1 MAVLKQIITLIQ
13 ESKFRALFYVLTLV
27 NTIISMIPGYFLANI
42 NYGANLKYFV
52 LASIVDVIVSH
63 YYSVFMLRF
72 SSTIR
77 QKFIKNGFIKYD
89 SLDFES
95 KNIMPSDEYYSKLDR
110 AGYAISCILNW
121 GFTTVLSLV
130 ANIFGALFVFLK
142 EGLYQELLILVIIN
156 ILVYFFISKGI
167 QDRFTVLQEK
177 IREENQEICAMISNY
192 LPQFETGDK
201 SIDQINNFSS
211 KKIMNEDKT
220 GIAWRTNSF
229 VIEITN
235 SLSLVVFLFTET
247 LDYLLIIT
255 ATSKLTSS
263 LNSVMQF
270 MNQYNSYYMDYIV
283 FNKSFDDCTFRNKE
297 VTSLVFTKDI
307 TVKEIN
313 IKRGSLT
320 LVGDPFEIKQG
331 DKILIRG
338 KSGGGKSTFIN
349 ALLGKI
355 KGITFN
361 NKINL
366 NVVEFYQQ
374 IKEKMPT
381 RSITVRQLFDDE
393 EDDKVIDYCLKVA
406 CSNDW
411 IMNLTVKEKPKFKPQ
426 SWFSKGTNEVTQET
440 KHQYDIK
447 IFDRHSGGQKTRL
460 AIATKIYQ
468 VIKKQADILI
478 LDEFEQGSDPDVAY
492 EIIEKNIMKEFP
504 NLTIIVISHLEK
516 IEDVIEWSAVYQ
528 VHDGTFFKKDF

>member
-1 MAVLKQIITLIQ
+1 MTVLKQIFTLIQ
-13 ESKFRALFYVLTLV
+13 ESKFKTMFYAA
-27 NTIISMIPGYFLANI
+27 TIINISTSFVPGYFLANI
-42 NYGANLKYFV
+42 NYDANLKYFV
-52 LASIVDVIVSH
+52 LASIINVIIGH
-63 YYSVFMLRF
+63 YYCVFMLNF

-95 KNIMPSDEYYSKLDR
+95 KNITPSDEYYSKLDR

-142 EGLYQELLILVIIN
+142 EGLYQELLTLVIIN
-156 ILVYFFISKGI
+156 ILVYFCISKGI
-167 QDRFTVLQEK
+167 QDRFTILQEK
-177 IREENQEICAMISNY
+177 IREENQEFCAMISNY
-192 LPQFETGDK
+192 LPQFESGDK
-201 SIDQINNFSS
+201 SIDQINNLSS
-211 KKIMNEDKT
+211 KRITNEDKIS
-220 GIAWRTNSF
+220 IAWRTNSF
-229 VIEITN
+229 VIELTN

-270 MNQYNSYYMDYIV
+270 MNQYNSYSMDYIV
-283 FNKSFDDCTFRNKE
+283 FNACFNNCTFKKQKVVNQ
-297 VTSLVFTKDI
+297 VFTKDI
-307 TVKEIN
+307 EIKEIN

-338 KSGGGKSTFIN
+338 KSGSGKSTFIN

-355 KGITFN
+355 KGITFDS
-361 NKINL
+361 KINL

-426 SWFSKGTNEVTQET
+426 SWFSTDMNEVTQET
-440 KHQYDIK
+440 KHPYDIK

-468 VIKKQADILI
+468 VIKKQASILI

-528 VHDGTFFKKDF
+528 VRDGVFSRKFF